1 MSSKKP
7 QFWTEF
13 EHFLGDR
20 YPKFLINILLN
31 CGFDSKVS
39 LLNINAEVVKQIEDY
54 VNKNRYL
61 LKNTVYEENE
71 PFEFLIGH
79 KVLITSI
86 PENIKNFDA
95 QKEKK
100 KKEKKTINI
109 DQDKLEI
116 DLLTKLNNYAKSTK
130 SNFTVSKESVV
141 EFNKTDFG
149 IKCRIICPLCSKAV
163 ACEHKNHWR
172 VSNFTNHIRSNHKEI
187 ATHIENKNPSL
198 NDTVP
203 GESNNSTKSVL
214 RIRNS
219 DLDAILNVSFFSI
232 GFNKDISMAKVTT
245 FRSFFCRKNY
255 RDSS

>member
-1 MSSKKP
+1 MSNKKP
-7 QFWTEF
+7 HFWNKF
-13 EHFLGDR
+13 ENFLGDR
-20 YPKFLINILLN
+20 YPKFLLKILLN

-39 LLNINAEVVKQIEDY
+39 LQNINSEVVKQIEDY

-100 KKEKKTINI
+100 KKENKTKNI
-109 DQDKLEI
+109 DQDKLEK

-141 EFNKTDFG
+141 ELKKTDSG
-149 IKCRIICPLCSKAV
+149 IKCRVICPLCSKAV
-163 ACEHKNHWR
+163 ACEHNNHWR
-172 VSNFTNHIRSNHKEI
+172 VSNFTNHIRSNHKVI
-187 ATHIENKNPSL
+187 ATHIENEIPSENPSL
-198 NDTVP
+198 NDNVS

-219 DLDAILNVSFFSI
+219 DLDAILNVSFFPLVLTKI
-232 GFNKDISMAKVTT
+232 YQGQK
-245 FRSFFCRKNY
+245 
-255 RDSS
+255 